1 MKPERAVVLLSGGID
16 SAVCLWLAKEKKWEI
31 HSISF
36 NYHNRQKKEIEAS
49 QKLAA
54 RAAVKEHRVI
64 DLPFLREFNDHE
76 IKPSNLSGQI
86 PSAYIPSRNLV
97 FYSIAASWAESLSAR
112 YVVGGHNNNDFG
124 SFPDSRPEFF
134 SKLNRLVGI
143 GSLATE
149 KKHLK
154 ILTPLSKLNKAGV
167 LKEAIR
173 LDVPLE
179 LTWSC
184 YERDDV
190 ACGICIAC
198 KIRLKAFSNLGL
210 KDSIPYAEA
219 FYDRS
224 SYHHMLN

>member
-124 SFPDSRPEFF
+124 SFPDSRPEFY

-143 GSLATE
+143 GSLAT
-149 KKHLK
+149 
-154 ILTPLSKLNKAGV
+154 V
-167 LKEAIR
+167 
-173 LDVPLE
+173 E

>member
-1 MKPERAVVLLSGGID
+1 MKSERAIVLLSGGID
-16 SAVCLWLAKEKKWEI
+16 SAVCLWLAKEKKWEV
-31 HSISF
+31 HAISF

-54 RAAVKEHRVI
+54 KAAVKEHRVI
-64 DLPFLREFNDHE
+64 DLPFLRESNDHE
-76 IKPSNLSGQI
+76 VKPSNLSGQI

-112 YVVGGHNNNDFG
+112 YVVGGHNSNDFG

-143 GSLATE
+143 GSLSTE
-149 KKHLK
+149 KNHLK
-154 ILTPLSKLNKAGV
+154 ILTPLSKLDKAGV

-190 ACGICIAC
+190 ACGICPAC

-210 KDSIPYAEA
+210 KDPIPYAEA
-219 FYDRS
+219 TIGKR
-224 SYHHMLN
+224 LWE